1 MRIENGTYRK
11 SAPACKVMLP
21 RVLYVRELKI
31 SIFLAFISLIFC
43 AACTRD
49 APEATPTPTLSELVP
64 TPTDVL
70 PITPTWTL
78 LPFAF
83 ADANSI
89 FEGICFESAYD
100 AAGRV
105 FVMRSAE
112 ALTALFDGSDNSQ
125 FCPRPVT
132 RREFDF
138 APVDGIPTR
147 AIAGLWSRGR
157 GCDARHEVLSVDQD
171 DTARTYI
178 IRLRFVTEGSC
189 DYELVRPFWIGIN
202 GMNDY
207 DIRILV
213 E

>member
-1 MRIENGTYRK
+1 
-11 SAPACKVMLP
+11 MLP
-21 RVLYVRELKI
+21 RVLTVRELKI
-31 SIFLAFISLIFC
+31 ALFWVLIPVLFC

-49 APEATPTPTLSELVP
+49 APDATPTPTLSELVA

-70 PITPTWTL
+70 PVTPTWTP
-78 LPFAF
+78 LPFSF
-83 ADANSI
+83 IDANPV

-105 FVMRSAE
+105 FVMRSPE
-112 ALTALFDGSDNSQ
+112 ELSTLFDGSDNSQ
-125 FCPRPVT
+125 FCARPVI
-132 RREFDF
+132 RHEFDF
-138 APVDGIPTR
+138 APVDGVSTR

-171 DTARTYI
+171 NVARIYI
-178 IRLRFVTEGSC
+178 IHLRFITEGSC

>member
-1 MRIENGTYRK
+1 M
-11 SAPACKVMLP
+11 CKVMLP

-31 SIFLAFISLIFC
+31 ALFWALIPLLLC

-49 APEATPTPTLSELVP
+49 APEATPTPTLSELVA

-70 PITPTWTL
+70 PITPTWTP
-78 LPFAF
+78 LPFSF
-83 ADANSI
+83 IDANPV
-89 FEGICFESAYD
+89 FEGICFNSAYD

-105 FVMRSAE
+105 FVLRSPE
-112 ALTALFDGSDNSQ
+112 ELSALFDGSDNSQ

-138 APVDGIPTR
+138 APVNDTPTR

-157 GCDARHEVLSVDQD
+157 GCDARHEVLGVDQD
-171 DTARTYI
+171 DTAKTYI
-178 IRLRFVTEGSC
+178 IHLRFITEGSC
-189 DYELVRPFWIGIN
+189 DYELVRPFWIGIS